1 MHDRYDRNIG
11 TVSSEEQE
19 ILKGKSV
26 CVIGCGGLGG
36 GIIEGLTRLGIGRLT
51 IVDGDVFDVSNL
63 NRQVLSSEKNI
74 GLAKADE
81 GKRQMSEINSEVEV
95 CPIRAFY
102 TEDNSRDIIRGP
114 DVVVDALDNIKTRKI
129 LENACEDENI
139 PLVHGAIAGW
149 HGQLAVIM
157 PGDRLIHSLYDGD
170 ENYGMEKETGN
181 PSFTPAV
188 VGALQVAETLKL
200 LLNREGVLENR
211 LMTIDILT
219 HQYEIVDLGE

>member
-1 MHDRYDRNIG
+1 MHNRYDRNLG
-11 TVSSEEQE
+11 TVSAEEQE
-19 ILKGKSV
+19 ILKEKSV

-36 GIIEGLTRLGIGRLT
+36 GIIEGLARIGVGRIT

-74 GLAKADE
+74 GLEKAAE
-81 GKRQMSEINSEVEV
+81 GKRQMAEINSEVEIS
-95 CPIRAFY
+95 PICAFY
-102 TEDNSRDIIRGP
+102 TEENSRDIIKGH
-114 DVVVDALDNIKTRKI
+114 DVVVDALDNINSRKI
-129 LENACEDENI
+129 LENACEAENI

-157 PGDRLIHSLYDGD
+157 PGNRLIHSLYDGD
-170 ENYGMEKETGN
+170 ENYGVEKETGN

-200 LLNREGVLENR
+200 LLGREGVLANK
-211 LMTIDILT
+211 LMTVDILN
-219 HQYEIVDLGE
+219 HQYEIVDFGE

>member
-26 CVIGCGGLGG
+26 CVIGG

-81 GKRQMSEINSEVEV
+81 GKRQMSEI
-95 CPIRAFY
+95 
-102 TEDNSRDIIRGP
+102 
-114 DVVVDALDNIKTRKI
+114 
-129 LENACEDENI
+129 
-139 PLVHGAIAGW
+139 
-149 HGQLAVIM
+149 
-157 PGDRLIHSLYDGD
+157 
-170 ENYGMEKETGN
+170 
-181 PSFTPAV
+181 
-188 VGALQVAETLKL
+188 
-200 LLNREGVLENR
+200 
-211 LMTIDILT
+211 
-219 HQYEIVDLGE
+219 